1 MSMLSHP
8 ASAITPCSDEQS
20 NEVRSIAFG
29 KAAQRHIT
37 AVCDQWQKLPNGTQ
51 KLLNGT
57 QKLLNGILQQCAI
70 VPLAVEVGA
79 TLAVEVGATLVEKHW
94 VKSSRI

>member
-51 KLLNGT
+51 KLLNG
-57 QKLLNGILQQCAI
+57 ILQQCAI

>member
-1 MSMLSHP
+1 MSILSHP

-29 KAAQRHIT
+29 KAAQRHIA
-37 AVCDQWQKLPNGTQ
+37 AVCDQWQKLPNG
-51 KLLNGT
+51 N

-70 VPLAVEVGA
+70 VPLAVE
-79 TLAVEVGATLVEKHW
+79 EVGATLVEIHW
-94 VKSSRI
+94 VESSRI